1 MEVWQHLFLG
11 FSVALTPVN
20 LLAAFLGCLAGT
32 AIGVLPGIG
41 PVVGITLLLPM
52 TYGMD
57 ATTSL
62 IVIAAIYYG
71 SMYGGSTTSILINV
85 PGEAASVVT
94 CLDGYQMARKG
105 KAGAALGISAIG
117 SFVAG
122 IFSVLGLMLL
132 APMVV
137 PMALKFGPPEYFSLM
152 VLGLTTVA
160 YLSGGSLVKALLM
173 ALLGL
178 AVSVVGMDALTS
190 KVRFT
195 FGVTELWNGI
205 DFVAV
210 TMGLF
215 AIPEILVSVENW
227 ARQEVFST
235 KIKGLWPNREE
246 FRRSAG
252 PITRGSVLGF
262 FTGIIPGG
270 GPLLASFFSYALEK
284 GISKH
289 PERFGTGTIEGVAG
303 PEAANNSGT
312 GGALVPLFA
321 LGLPCNVVTAIML
334 NAFIMQGLRPG
345 PMLMQEQPQLFW
357 GVVASMFIGNLVL
370 LILNLPLVGLFVRM
384 LLVPYRVLLPFI
396 VLFCLIGAYA
406 VNNQVFGIW
415 LMLIF
420 GALGYFMRKG
430 DYPATPVVLGLVI
443 GPMLE
448 GALRQALT
456 VSQGDIGVFFTR
468 PLSLAMLTIALG
480 VAFVPFWKKVIFKKE
495 AVRIPGDDPN
505 VS

>member
-1 MEVWQHLFLG
+1 MEVLQHLYLG

-41 PVVGITLLLPM
+41 PVVGITLLLPL
-52 TYGMD
+52 TYGMNP
-57 ATTSL
+57 TTSL

-94 CLDGYQMARKG
+94 CMDGYQMARKG

-132 APMVV
+132 APLVV
-137 PMALKFGPPEYFSLM
+137 PLALKFGPPEYFSLM
-152 VLGLTTVA
+152 VLGLATVA
-160 YLSGGSLVKALLM
+160 YLSGGSVVKAVLM

-178 AVSVVGMDALTS
+178 AISIVGMDALTS

-195 FGVTELWNGI
+195 FGVTELWSGI

-215 AIPEILVSVENW
+215 AIPEILVSVEGW
-227 ARQEVFST
+227 ARQEVFQAR
-235 KIKGLWPNREE
+235 IAGLWPNRREL
-246 FRRSAG
+246 RQSTG
-252 PITRGSVLGF
+252 PIARGSILGF

-284 GISKH
+284 SISKH

-334 NAFIMQGLRPG
+334 NAFIIQGLRPG

-357 GVVASMFIGNLVL
+357 GVVASMFLGNFVL
-370 LILNLPLVGLFVRM
+370 LVLNLPLVGLFVRM
-384 LLVPYRVLLPFI
+384 LLIPYRILLPFI
-396 VLFCLIGAYA
+396 ILFCLIGAYA

-420 GALGYFMRKG
+420 GVVGYFMRKG
-430 DYPATPVVLGLVI
+430 NFPATPVVLGLVI

-456 VSQGDIGVFFTR
+456 VSQGEIDVFFTR
-468 PLSLAMLTIALG
+468 PISLGMLIIAAGIMAAPLG
-480 VAFVPFWKKVIFKKE
+480 RKAFGKKSVTRVPGE
-495 AVRIPGDDPN
+495 DPN

>member
-1 MEVWQHLFLG
+1 
-11 FSVALTPVN
+11 
-20 LLAAFLGCLAGT
+20 
-32 AIGVLPGIG
+32 
-41 PVVGITLLLPM
+41 
-52 TYGMD
+52 
-57 ATTSL
+57 
-62 IVIAAIYYG
+62 
-71 SMYGGSTTSILINV
+71 
-85 PGEAASVVT
+85 
-94 CLDGYQMARKG
+94 
-105 KAGAALGISAIG
+105 
-117 SFVAG
+117 VAG

-132 APMVV
+132 APMIV

-178 AVSVVGMDALTS
+178 AVSIVGMDALTS

-215 AIPEILVSVENW
+215 AVPEILVSVENW

-235 KIKGLWPNREE
+235 KIKGIWPNREE

-252 PITRGSVLGF
+252 PMARGSVLGF
-262 FTGIIPGG
+262 FTGVIPGG

-284 GISKH
+284 SISKH
-289 PERFGTGTIEGVAG
+289 PERFGTGAIEGVAG

-384 LLVPYRVLLPFI
+384 LLVPYRILLPLI
-396 VLFCLIGAYA
+396 VLFCVIGAFA

-415 LMLIF
+415 MMLIF
-420 GALGYFMRKG
+420 GILGYFMRKG
-430 DYPATPVVLGLVI
+430 NYPATPVVLGLVI

-456 VSQGDIGVFFTR
+456 VSQGDISVFFTR
-468 PLSLAMLTIALG
+468 PLSLAMLVIALG
-480 VAFVPFWKKVIFKKE
+480 VVSVSFWRKGIRKKE
-495 AVRIPGDDPN
+495 AVRVPGDDPN

>member
-1 MEVWQHLFLG
+1 MDVLHHLYLG

-20 LLAAFLGCLAGT
+20 LVAAFLGCMAGT

-57 ATTSL
+57 PTTSL

-137 PMALKFGPPEYFSLM
+137 PLALKFGPSEYFSLM

-160 YLSGGSLVKALLM
+160 YLSGGSLVKGLLM
-173 ALLGL
+173 ALVGLG
-178 AVSVVGMDALTS
+178 VSVVGMDALTS

-227 ARQEVFST
+227 ARQEVFSN
-235 KIKGLWPNREE
+235 KIKGIWPNQEE

-252 PITRGSVLGF
+252 PMARGSALGF

-284 GISKH
+284 SISKH

-370 LILNLPLVGLFVRM
+370 LVLNLPLVGLFVR
-384 LLVPYRVLLPFI
+384 LLRVPYRILLPFI
-396 VLFCLIGAYA
+396 VLFCVIGAYA

-420 GALGYFMRKG
+420 GVFGYFLRKG
-430 DYPATPVVLGLVI
+430 NYPAAPVVLGLVI

-456 VSQGDIGVFFTR
+456 VSQGDISVFFTR
-468 PLSLAMLTIALG
+468 PLSLSMLVIALG
-480 VAFVPFWKKVIFKKE
+480 VVSVPFWRMAVRKKE
-495 AVRIPGDDPN
+495 GLRAPGNDPN